1 VELQTTV
8 ELTHRAPASLGL
20 LAMAYGGRGEPAAAQ
35 RIVAELEVR
44 ASTEHV
50 PEGAVLLAYIGT
62 DDKARAIEAVAR
74 SYEER
79 DNYVVNIAADPLMD
93 PLRKDPRFEAV
104 SEQVMRG
111 TRLAAL
117 DGVIS
122 EGSLAR
128 R

>member
-1 VELQTTV
+1 
-8 ELTHRAPASLGL
+8 
-20 LAMAYGGRGEPAAAQ
+20 
-35 RIVAELEVR
+35 
-44 ASTEHV
+44 
-50 PEGAVLLAYIGT
+50 
-62 DDKARAIEAVAR
+62 
-74 SYEER
+74 
-79 DNYVVNIAADPLMD
+79 
-93 PLRKDPRFEAV
+93 LRKDPRFEAV